1 MNANI
6 LVIDDELGIRRGCQ
20 RALEPLG
27 YQVAFATSFQEGQEK
42 IAAENYDLV
51 LLDVMMP
58 DGRGIDLIP
67 QILEK
72 DPETIAVIITGY
84 ATVEL
89 AVEAVRRGAYDF
101 IAKPFTSDVLLVTVN
116 QGLEKRRLSL
126 QARRLQSVEQ
136 EAARLAVA
144 KAEAD
149 KLNQFKTEFTN
160 MVTHELRAPVGGA
173 QSLLR
178 ALLRGLAGEL
188 NPQQIEILKRIEG
201 RLDEL
206 LELINDL
213 LDLAASKTV
222 APQEAVEPI
231 AVQPIL
237 QEVVDR
243 FEPDAQAKNVQLVVR
258 LPDDVVK
265 VQATEDGLG
274 KIFGNLVGNA
284 IKYTPTGGR
293 VTLEARQN
301 GAQLAVSVADTGI
314 GIPADDLDKIW
325 EDFFRAKNAKR
336 SGILGTG
343 LGLSIVKEL
352 VDQYGGH
359 IDVHSVEGQGTTFT
373 LQLPLL

>member
-1 MNANI
+1 MNAKI

-27 YQVAFATSFQEGQEK
+27 HQVVFATSFQEGQEK
-42 IAAENYDLV
+42 IAAQDFDLV

-67 QILEK
+67 YILAR
-72 DPETIAVIITGY
+72 DPEAIAVIITGY

-89 AVEAVRRGAYDF
+89 AVEAIRRGAYDF
-101 IAKPFTSDVLLVTVN
+101 IAKPFTSEVLLVTVN
-116 QGLEKRRLSL
+116 QGLQKRRLSL
-126 QARRLQSVEQ
+126 EARRLQSIER
-136 EAARLAVA
+136 EAVQLAAA
-144 KAEAD
+144 KAEAE

-160 MVTHELRAPVGGA
+160 MVTHELRSPVGGA

-178 ALLRGLAGEL
+178 ILLRGLAGEL
-188 NPQQIEILKRIEG
+188 NPQQIDILKRVEG

-206 LELINDL
+206 LDLINDL
-213 LDLAASKTV
+213 LDLAAAKTV
-222 APQEAVEPI
+222 APQEALQPI
-231 AVQPIL
+231 PVQPIL
-237 QEVVDR
+237 QGVLDR
-243 FEPDAQAKNVQLVVR
+243 FEADAQAKEVRLVVK
-258 LPDDVVK
+258 LPKDGFK

-284 IKYTPTGGR
+284 IKYTPMGGR
-293 VTLEARQN
+293 VTLETRQD
-301 GAQLAVSVADTGI
+301 GTQLEISVADTGI
-314 GIPADDLDKIW
+314 GIPADELDHIW

-352 VDQYGGH
+352 VDQFGGH
-359 IDVHSVEGQGTTFT
+359 IAVHSLEGQGTTFN
-373 LQLPLL
+373 LRLPLV